1 MPELL
6 LISSIYPSDLP
17 RCEPMNDPQNQE
29 PSARRFGR
37 NVEAIRRAR
46 GASRQDLAEQLG
58 YHVSYI
64 GAIERGERNITLK
77 TSDKLAQSL
86 GVTVGDLLRR

>member
-1 MPELL
+1 
-6 LISSIYPSDLP
+6 
-17 RCEPMNDPQNQE
+17 MNDPLDHE
-29 PSARRFGR
+29 SSARRFGR
-37 NVEAIRRAR
+37 NFEAMRLAR
-46 GASRQDLAEQLG
+46 GASRRDLAKQLG

-77 TSDKLAQSL
+77 TSDKLAKSL